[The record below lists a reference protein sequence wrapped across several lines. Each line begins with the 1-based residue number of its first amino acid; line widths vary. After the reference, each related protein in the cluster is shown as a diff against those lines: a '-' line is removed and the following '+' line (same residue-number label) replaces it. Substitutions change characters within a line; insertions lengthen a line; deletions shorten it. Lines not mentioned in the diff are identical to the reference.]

1 MFYKLERKIGLVKT
15 FLITF
20 PSSFLD
26 ILKKASLSLEV
37 DVFFLFEYI
46 LLVIKHNVRSC
57 LLSLIAV
64 CCYRAIL

>member
-26 ILKKASLSLEV
+26 ILKKASLSLKV
-37 DVFFLFEYI
+37 DVFFF
-46 LLVIKHNVRSC
+46 V
-57 LLSLIAV
+57 
-64 CCYRAIL
+64 

>member
-1 MFYKLERKIGLVKT
+1 MFYKLKRKIGLVKT

-37 DVFFLFEYI
+37 DVFFFEYI